1 MAMDSLKN
9 ITGHVPSWL
18 TRLDELSGEIDKR
31 QTELAAVA
39 AVDHPDKL
47 SETRSLRNK
56 GSQESLKPADDG
68 PSWIVP
74 PDETT
79 ESPVTALPSAQ
90 QLNLTAGTPMD
101 VDGRARSS
109 PSSPAAAAAAM
120 PSPSTEFA
128 RDAAAAAVHSRARAQ
143 AKKRTRSTS
152 VISAEGV
159 QTAYRTRT
167 MIIVYYDSY
176 VQGFF
181 DELVRYISMSRNLL
195 RKAKVAARMA
205 QIKKL
210 AELDSSKTG
219 EDGEESLPSLRY
231 MSSRRIGT
239 ASMRSGF
246 GGMPGQSDVPDIYD
260 NLDKGL
266 EGVQSTCEHGAHQ
279 FLRDADCNEEIKKI
293 QNKLREVLVMAEK
306 EIERVLREE
315 PELAQETGE
324 LNKVRTH
331 RPISMRKD
339 YPAPA
344 KDTTNA
350 AAAAG
355 KEEKKI
361 KPESAA
367 RSVRSKSSVIEP
379 ASTTIE
385 ADGLIAADDVTN
397 IDYEMPKMHYRST
410 RAMRYRAEV

>member
-1 MAMDSLKN
+1 MAMDALKN
-9 ITGHVPSWL
+9 ITGHVPTWL
-18 TRLDELSGEIDKR
+18 SRLDELSGQIDKR
-31 QTELAAVA
+31 QAELAAVA
-39 AVDHPDKL
+39 AVEPPDRL

-68 PSWIVP
+68 PSWIP
-74 PDETT
+74 APNEIT
-79 ESPVTALPSAQ
+79 ESPISAFLTSQLNVIEAAPPESRLRVRSTPLSSVPTAVTPLPSQ
-90 QLNLTAGTPMD
+90 D
-101 VDGRARSS
+101 
-109 PSSPAAAAAAM
+109 
-120 PSPSTEFA
+120 FA
-128 RDAAAAAVHSRARAQ
+128 RDAAAAVHSCARAQ

-210 AELDSSKTG
+210 AELDSSKLG

-231 MSSRRIGT
+231 MSSRRLGT
-239 ASMRSGF
+239 ASMRPGF
-246 GGMPGQSDVPDIYD
+246 GGIPGHNDVPDIYD
-260 NLDKGL
+260 TLDKGL
-266 EGVQSTCEHGAHQ
+266 EHVQSTCEHGAHQ
-279 FLRDADCNEEIKKI
+279 FLRDADCNEEIKKT
-293 QNKLREVLVMAEK
+293 QDKLREVLAMAET
-306 EIERVLREE
+306 ETERVLREE

-324 LNKVRTH
+324 LSKVRTH

-339 YPAPA
+339 FANAA
-344 KDTTNA
+344 KDSGNGLVAT
-350 AAAAG
+350 
-355 KEEKKI
+355 KDEKKAR
-361 KPESAA
+361 PESGS
-367 RSVRSKSSVIEP
+367 RPVPSKDSVIEP

-385 ADGLIAADDVTN
+385 ADAMIDVDDA
-397 IDYEMPKMHYRST
+397 IDMEYEIPKMQYRST
-410 RAMRYRAEV
+410 RALRYRAQA